1 MKKRE
6 LKIGYRVRTNV
17 FRKLKLVPEIK
28 LAGNWL
34 EKAGFAY
41 GDDIEVFVE
50 QGKIVIRNYGKI

>member
-17 FRKLKLVPEIK
+17 FRELKLVPEIK

-34 EKAGFAY
+34 EQAGFAY
-41 GDDIEVFVE
+41 GDEVEVVVE
-50 QGKIVIRNYGKI
+50 QGKLIIRNYGKV